1 MPSRKLTLLNA
12 DDDDANRYAVTRTLQ
27 KAGYIVQEATTGEEA
42 LQMAQNRPAL
52 ILLDVRLP
60 DISGFEVCR
69 RIKADPALA
78 SIPVLHLSAS
88 YVTST
93 DRAQGLEGG
102 ADGYLIKPVEPVEL
116 LATIHSLLRLRLA
129 EELAIANSREWNTTF
144 EAISDAVCLLDRE
157 GHIRRGNQAF
167 SELLQRPLESL
178 IGQSLAPLLAHVL
191 GVETLPNIADLQ
203 QGNGRES
210 VEVDVGGRSLRIT
223 ADPVFEAEGALTGAV
238 YILADV
244 SERRR
249 MQREQQQRQE
259 EIQQLNARLHRAMA
273 ETHHRVKNNLQV
285 ISALVDIQ
293 VMEDTA
299 SVPISEWKRLGMHI
313 RTLAAVHDLLTA
325 SVKNNQEADAI
336 SVEAALDRLL
346 PLVQSTLGARRLTTK
361 IQDVQLPAR
370 LLGSLTILIN
380 EIISNAV
387 KHGKGDIEL
396 SFTLVGS
403 GHVRLEICDDG
414 PGFPP
419 DFNPRR
425 AANTGL
431 ELIDSTGRH
440 DLRGVIAFTNREEG
454 GARVVVTMPLPEE
467 VES

>member
-1 MPSRKLTLLNA
+1 MPNRALTLLNA

-27 KAGYIVQEATTGEEA
+27 KAGYTVQEATTGEEA
-42 LQMAQNRPAL
+42 LRLAQNRPAL

-60 DISGFEVCR
+60 DLSGFEVCR
-69 RIKADPALA
+69 RIKADPALT

-88 YVTST
+88 FVSSA

-129 EELAIANSREWNTTF
+129 EELAITNAREWNATF
-144 EAISDAVCLLDRE
+144 EAISDAVCLLD
-157 GHIRRGNQAF
+157 GKGNVRRGNPAF
-167 SELLQRPLESL
+167 AELLHMPLEELLGRPFFGL
-178 IGQSLAPLLAHVL
+178 IQDVL
-191 GVETLPNIADLQ
+191 GVADLPQLADLQ
-203 QGNGRES
+203 QGAGRES
-210 VEVDVGGRSLRIT
+210 VEVDVGERSLRIT
-223 ADPVFEAEGALTGAV
+223 ADPVSEGEATLKGAV
-238 YILADV
+238 YILTDI

-259 EIQQLNARLHRAMA
+259 EIQGLNARLHRAMA

-285 ISALVDIQ
+285 ISALVDMQ
-293 VMEDTA
+293 VMEDMPT
-299 SVPISEWKRLGMHI
+299 VPISEWKRLGMHI

-346 PLVQSTLGARRLTTK
+346 PMIQSTLGTRRLKTQ

-396 SFTLVGS
+396 SFTVLAS
-403 GHVRLEICDDG
+403 GKARLEICDDG

-419 DFNPRR
+419 DFDPRR
-425 AANTGL
+425 QANTGL

-440 DLRGVIAFTNREEG
+440 DMRGEIAFTNRPEG
-454 GARVVVTMPLPEE
+454 GARVVVTMPLPGE
-467 VES
+467 VDS